1 MSQRASNYVQLIKFA
16 ILRRKIGL
24 IQRIGVVAV
33 VLGMVFISFLIVYS
47 ENGLKDLLALY
58 RQEERICETNRQLGA
73 ENRKLVRQVKRL
85 KQDMDYI
92 EHLARHELG
101 MAGREELVFKSR
113 KNRLPQKE
121 HHETSHP

>member
-1 MSQRASNYVQLIKFA
+1 MT
-16 ILRRKIGL
+16 
-24 IQRIGVVAV
+24 QRIVLVAV
-33 VLGMVFISFLIVYS
+33 VLGMVFISLLIVYS

-58 RQEERICETNRQLGA
+58 REEERICETNRQLEA

-113 KNRLPQKE
+113 KQQNSTKGEP
-121 HHETSHP
+121 